1 MAVNPK
7 EKELTAV
14 GISVAAGCK
23 PCTNYHVKEAC
34 QTGAS
39 DEEMKRAAVAALDVR
54 EGATGI
60 MRFHVLA
67 RLGEGGDGGDP
78 GGDSGGAGETDRI
91 KVLVS
96 VGAAFAV
103 NCTSSLKK
111 HLAAAES
118 LGISPDDIAEIVEL
132 AAFIK
137 GMAVH
142 HAERAAGITPEK
154 AA

>member
-23 PCTNYHVKEAC
+23 PCTNYHVKEAR
-34 QTGAS
+34 QAGAS
-39 DEEMKRAAVAALDVR
+39 DEEMKRAAAAALDVR
-54 EGATGI
+54 EGATEI

-67 RLGEGGDGGDP
+67 RLGEGGDR
-78 GGDSGGAGETDRI
+78 GGAGGASETDRV

-103 NCTSSLKK
+103 NCTSSLKE
-111 HLAAAES
+111 HLATAES
-118 LGISPDDIAEIVEL
+118 LGISSDEIAEIVKL

-142 HAERAAGITPEK
+142 HAERAAGIAPEK